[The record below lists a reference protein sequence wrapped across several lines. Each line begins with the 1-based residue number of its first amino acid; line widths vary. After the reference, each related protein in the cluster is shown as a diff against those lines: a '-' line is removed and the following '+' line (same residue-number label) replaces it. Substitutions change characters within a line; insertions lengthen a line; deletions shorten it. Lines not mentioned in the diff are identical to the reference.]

1 MAEADV
7 TVLQHATT
15 DLVAVAWLGSL
26 PGFSS
31 AMVGAILPRPDSD
44 GMVPW
49 TQTGFVQATTVGGGG
64 DMYVPLASPAIQ
76 VDCWA
81 TQSNSDLPP
90 YAKANALAETIR
102 WACLANT
109 GTQTALTL
117 RAGYAQARVKSAY
130 LLTEPR
136 RVYGDEADYARY
148 LVNVLLNW
156 TEVTAP

>member
-1 MAEADV
+1 M

-31 AMVGAILPRPDSD
+31 AMVGSILPRPDND
-44 GMVPW
+44 GVVPW
-49 TQTGFVQATTVGGGG
+49 AQTGFVQATIVGGSS
-64 DMYVPLASPAIQ
+64 DMYVPLTSPAIQ

-90 YAKANALAETIR
+90 YAKANALAESIR
-102 WACLANT
+102 WACLADDNF
-109 GTQTALTL
+109 QVALTL

-136 RVYGDEADYARY
+136 RVYGDEADFARF
-148 LVNVLLNW
+148 LVNIALNW
-156 TEVTAP
+156 TQVTTP